1 MFSFGHVFG
10 ESSTQEELYSRIGK
24 PAVDGL
30 LLGLNATVVAYG
42 HTGSGKTFSME
53 VSSQCVQTHAMAHL
67 VWCAQGPS
75 KPSASAGSAGAAGV
89 APQTS
94 RELHEQRGLIPRALE
109 DCFALVAAAN
119 AKIAS
124 TPAFL
129 RDKNAV
135 TNVQLV
141 LSAFEVY
148 NSKVQDLLSE
158 FRACYLRP

>member
-1 MFSFGHVFG
+1 V
-10 ESSTQEELYSRIGK
+10 
-24 PAVDGL
+24 
-30 LLGLNATVVAYG
+30 
-42 HTGSGKTFSME
+42 
-53 VSSQCVQTHAMAHL
+53 
-67 VWCAQGPS
+67 QGPS
-75 KPSASAGSAGAAGV
+75 KPSASSGSAGAAGA
-89 APQTS
+89 APQTY

-158 FRACYLRP
+158 FRALASDAVIDLESLCNGQAFPAVAALCSSARARSS